1 MSFEMGPALLF
12 CPGDRPGRFT
22 VALERADAVIID
34 LEDAVAPDA
43 KDAARHALVASRLD
57 PARTIVRVNPV
68 DSDEFEHDV
77 LALSATAYNTVM
89 LSKMSAGSQAVAL
102 AGYQVI
108 ALCETAAGVLAAPEI
123 AAEPNVI
130 ALMWGAEDLVAS
142 LGGTTSRHPGGRYRD
157 IARQA
162 RSQVQL
168 AAGAHGKA
176 AIDAVH
182 LVIDDLDGL
191 RDEAT
196 DAVASGFAATACIH
210 PAQVAVIREAYRP
223 SPVAVEHARAIIAA
237 SHGTHGVF
245 VYDGRM
251 IDSPVLK
258 QAEALLRRSHHAK
271 SGLTPDA

>member
-1 MSFEMGPALLF
+1 MTFDMGPALLF
-12 CPGDRPGRFT
+12 CPGDRPGRFAG
-22 VALERADAVIID
+22 ALERADAVIID
-34 LEDAVAPDA
+34 LEDGVAPSA
-43 KDAARHALVASRLD
+43 KDAARQALVASDLD

-77 LALSATAYNTVM
+77 LALSITAYDTVM
-89 LSKMSAGSQAVAL
+89 LSKMSAGSQAIAL
-102 AGYQVI
+102 AGYQVV
-108 ALCETAAGVLAAPEI
+108 ALCETAVGVLAAPQI

-142 LGGTTSRHPGGRYRD
+142 LGGTSSRHPDGRYRD
-157 IARQA
+157 IARLA
-162 RSQVQL
+162 RSRVQL

-182 LVIDDLDGL
+182 LLIDDLDGL
-191 RDEAT
+191 LVEAT

-210 PAQVAVIREAYRP
+210 PAQVPVIRDAYRP
-223 SPVAVEHARAIIAA
+223 APVEVERARAIIAA
-237 SHGTHGVF
+237 SRGTHGVF

-258 QAEALLRRSHHAK
+258 QAEAVLRREHHAQ
-271 SGLTPDA
+271 SGATPGD